1 MHGKIKSIQ
10 TMTLTETL
18 TYENTPVLTYKI
30 SYPRFESKSD
40 SIGLI
45 NTYYEAKAMGLAQES
60 RNKLYPSAVSQYQFS
75 KENNYPVMKYEILQT
90 YTITYQSDYYLS
102 LYLDQYVFTGGAHGN
117 TTRYSDTWSLCSGN
131 RVPLHAFY
139 PSDPDYK
146 QTVIAN
152 IDNQIAEQNYNSQDP
167 SVYNE
172 TYTQDVCCAFN
183 ENNFY
188 MTPDSLVIY
197 FQQYDIAPYSSGIP
211 QFFIP
216 FVKEQ

>member
-1 MHGKIKSIQ
+1 
-10 TMTLTETL
+10 
-18 TYENTPVLTYKI
+18 
-30 SYPRFESKSD
+30 
-40 SIGLI
+40 
-45 NTYYEAKAMGLAQES
+45 
-60 RNKLYPSAVSQYQFS
+60 
-75 KENNYPVMKYEILQT
+75 MKYEILQT